1 MDAVEELVK
10 RIVAGDLAAYETFV
24 ERYQRLV
31 GHIVF
36 RMVDNPAD
44 REDIAQDIF
53 VKVYQN
59 LPKFQFECKV
69 STWIGKITFN
79 TCVNYLAK
87 KKTPLLGD
95 IGPEEATADDF
106 ADDSERPDEMV
117 ESRDISSHL
126 RKEIAG
132 LPVAYRTVLTL
143 YHLEE
148 MTYGEIA
155 GIMDLP
161 MNTVKSHLFR
171 ARRAL
176 KEKLMSKF
184 LLEDLCR

>member
-1 MDAVEELVK
+1 MNAVEELVK
-10 RIVAGDLAAYETFV
+10 RVVAGDLAAYETFV
-24 ERYQRLV
+24 KRFQRLV

-36 RMVDNPAD
+36 RMVDNQAD
-44 REDIAQDIF
+44 REDIAQDVF
-53 VKVYQN
+53 VKIYQN
-59 LPKFQFECKV
+59 LPGFQFECKV

-79 TCVNYLAK
+79 TCANYLAK

-95 IGPEEATADDF
+95 LGPKEATADDF
-106 ADDSERPDEMV
+106 TDDRARPDEMV
-117 ESRDISSHL
+117 EANDISSHL
-126 RKEIAG
+126 RREIAG
-132 LPVAYRTVLTL
+132 LPVVYRTVLTF

-155 GIMDLP
+155 RIMDLP

-171 ARRAL
+171 ARKAL
-176 KEKLMSKF
+176 KERLMSKF